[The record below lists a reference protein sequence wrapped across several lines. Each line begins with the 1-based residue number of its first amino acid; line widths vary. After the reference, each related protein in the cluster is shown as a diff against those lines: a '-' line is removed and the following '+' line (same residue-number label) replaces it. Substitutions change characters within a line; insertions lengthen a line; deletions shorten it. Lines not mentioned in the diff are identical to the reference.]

1 MANCSSTELSG
12 APDSAVAREQ
22 CHSVSLVLSMVAAR
36 HPPPPSP
43 TPEGHAPR
51 VEGVPSSKTEIS
63 PALADSGTPFGRGP
77 GHWPRNQNAFLGRL
91 HAQDSTRLAFDP
103 PQASLKLLPIKWS
116 RGLYALFPRLKSP
129 AAEAPSF
136 GYFALRES
144 ELFAGG
150 FDTLRETSFF
160 GHSCSGHCSIV
171 TPSGRLFA
179 QEVYAEA

>member
-1 MANCSSTELSG
+1 MLLCPIASKCG
-12 APDSAVAREQ
+12 G
-22 CHSVSLVLSMVAAR
+22 SLLTIDLNVNVR
-36 HPPPPSP
+36 
-43 TPEGHAPR
+43 
-51 VEGVPSSKTEIS
+51 
-63 PALADSGTPFGRGP
+63 
-77 GHWPRNQNAFLGRL
+77 RNQNAFNGRL
-91 HAQDSTRLAFDP
+91 QAQESARLAFDP

-116 RGLYALFPRLKSP
+116 RGLDALFPRLKSP

-160 GHSCSGHCSIV
+160 GHSCSGHSSFI
-171 TPSGRLFA
+171 TPSRRFFA

>member
-1 MANCSSTELSG
+1 MATPLRWKGS
-12 APDSAVAREQ
+12 
-22 CHSVSLVLSMVAAR
+22 
-36 HPPPPSP
+36 PPQK
-43 TPEGHAPR
+43 EN
-51 VEGVPSSKTEIS
+51 IS
-63 PALADSGTPFGRGP
+63 PALADPADTFWPWPGTLPAQSKRL
-77 GHWPRNQNAFLGRL
+77 LGRL
-91 HAQDSTRLAFDP
+91 HAQESARLAFDP

-160 GHSCSGHCSIV
+160 GHSCSGNSSFI
-171 TPSGRLFA
+171 TPSRRFFA
-179 QEVYAEA
+179 QEV

>member
-1 MANCSSTELSG
+1 M
-12 APDSAVAREQ
+12 
-22 CHSVSLVLSMVAAR
+22 
-36 HPPPPSP
+36 PPL
-43 TPEGHAPR
+43 TPEGHAPKDGR
-51 VEGVPSSKTEIS
+51 GLSSKGECL
-63 PALADSGTPFGRGP
+63 PALADPGDTFWPGP
-77 GHWPRNQNAFLGRL
+77 RRLPEQSKLLPGRL
-91 HAQDSTRLAFDP
+91 HAQESARLAFDP

-136 GYFALRES
+136 GYLALRES

-160 GHSCSGHCSIV
+160 GHSCSGNSSFI
-171 TPSGRLFA
+171 TLSGRIFA

>member
-1 MANCSSTELSG
+1 M
-12 APDSAVAREQ
+12 P
-22 CHSVSLVLSMVAAR
+22 
-36 HPPPPSP
+36 
-43 TPEGHAPR
+43 PR
-51 VEGVPSSKTEIS
+51 VEGVPSSKENIS
-63 PALADSGTPFGRGP
+63 PALADPEDTFWSGPPDTAAQSKRLP
-77 GHWPRNQNAFLGRL
+77 GRL
-91 HAQDSTRLAFDP
+91 HAQESARLAFDP

-136 GYFALRES
+136 GCFALRES

-160 GHSCSGHCSIV
+160 GHSCSGNSSFI
-171 TPSGRLFA
+171 TLSGRIFA